1 MTMAKSKINPV
12 ILCVDDDTAVLQAL
26 RSLLEKTMGGQVDI
40 EVAECGDDALDI
52 CDDLAKE
59 GRPVSIVI
67 SDYIMPNMRGDELL
81 LKLHERS
88 PKMIKIMLTG
98 QSDLTGVRRVINKAS
113 LYRFLEKPFN
123 NADLVLTAK
132 SAVDSYLAEE
142 ELQHKIDELTLV
154 HKALQQELTSVQAR
168 LNPATG
174 RAG

>member
-1 MTMAKSKINPV
+1 MARSKNNPV
-12 ILCVDDDTAVLQAL
+12 ILCVDDDQSVLQAL
-26 RSLLEKTMGGQVDI
+26 RSLLEKTMGGQADI
-40 EVAECGDDALDI
+40 EVAECGDDALEI
-52 CDDLAKE
+52 CDDLAEE

-81 LKLHERS
+81 IKLHERS

-132 SAVDSYLAEE
+132 SAVESHRAEQN
-142 ELQHKIDELTLV
+142 LMDKIDELTLI
-154 HKALQQELTSVQAR
+154 HQSLTRELAVVQGQLDPVA
-168 LNPATG
+168 G
-174 RAG
+174 RAA

>member
-1 MTMAKSKINPV
+1 MSRSKKNPV
-12 ILCVDDDTAVLQAL
+12 ILCVDDDQSVLQAL
-26 RSLLEKTMGGQVDI
+26 RSLLEKTLNGKADI

-52 CDDLAKE
+52 CDDLADE

-67 SDYIMPNMRGDELL
+67 SDYIMPNMRGDDLL
-81 LKLHERS
+81 IKLHERS

-123 NADLVLTAK
+123 NADLILTAK
-132 SAVDSYLAEE
+132 SAVESHQAEE
-142 ELQHKIDELTLV
+142 ELLHKIEELTQINQVLR
-154 HKALQQELTSVQAR
+154 LEISTMQAQ
-168 LNPATG
+168 LNAATA

>member
-1 MTMAKSKINPV
+1 MSLSKTNPV
-12 ILCVDDDTAVLQAL
+12 ILCVDDDPSVLQAL
-26 RSLLEKTMGGQVDI
+26 RSLLEKTMGGHVDI

-52 CDDLAKE
+52 CDDLAEE

-81 LKLHERS
+81 IKLHERS

-132 SAVDSYLAEE
+132 SAVESHRAEE
-142 ELQHKIDELTLV
+142 SLIHKIDELTST
-154 HKALQQELTSVQAR
+154 HNALQQELALVLAK
-168 LNPATG
+168 LNPAG
-174 RAG
+174 VRAG

>member
-1 MTMAKSKINPV
+1 MAKSKINPV

-132 SAVDSYLAEE
+132 SAVESYLAEE
-142 ELQHKIDELTLV
+142 ELQQKIEELTLV
-154 HKALQQELTSVQAR
+154 HKALQQELASVQAR
-168 LNPATG
+168 LNPASG

>member
-1 MTMAKSKINPV
+1 MPKSHNNPV
-12 ILCVDDDTAVLQAL
+12 ILCVDDDPAVLQAV
-26 RSLLEKTMGGQVDI
+26 RSLLEKTMGGQADI

-52 CDDLAKE
+52 CDDLADE

-67 SDYIMPNMRGDELL
+67 SDYIMPNMRGDDLL
-81 LKLHERS
+81 IKLHERS

-98 QSDLTGVRRVINKAS
+98 QSDLTGVKRVINKAS

-132 SAVDSYLAEE
+132 AAVDSHKAEQEMLVKIE
-142 ELQHKIDELTLV
+142 ELQQVNKSLQMEL
-154 HKALQQELTSVQAR
+154 ASIQAQ
-168 LNPATG
+168 LGQTGG

>member
-1 MTMAKSKINPV
+1 MPKPRNNPV
-12 ILCVDDDTAVLQAL
+12 ILCVDDDPAVLAAV
-26 RSLLEKTMGGQVDI
+26 RSLLEKTMGGQADI

-52 CDDLAKE
+52 CDDLADE

-67 SDYIMPNMRGDELL
+67 SDYIMPNMRGDDLL
-81 LKLHERS
+81 IKLHERS

-98 QSDLTGVRRVINKAS
+98 QSDLTGVKRVINKAS

-132 SAVDSYLAEE
+132 AAVDSHKSEQDMLI
-142 ELQHKIDELTLV
+142 KIDEL
-154 HKALQQELTSVQAR
+154 QQVNKSLKMELASIQAQ
-168 LNPATG
+168 LGQTGG

>member
-1 MTMAKSKINPV
+1 MTRSKNNPV
-12 ILCVDDDTAVLQAL
+12 ILCVDDDQSVLQAL
-26 RSLLEKTMGGQVDI
+26 RSLLEKTMGGQADI
-40 EVAECGDDALDI
+40 EVAECGDDALEI
-52 CDDLAKE
+52 CDDLAEE

-81 LKLHERS
+81 IKLHERS

-132 SAVDSYLAEE
+132 SAVESHRAEQS
-142 ELQHKIDELTLV
+142 LMDKIDELTLI
-154 HKALQQELTSVQAR
+154 HQSLTRELAVVKGQIDP
-168 LNPATG
+168 LAT
-174 RAG
+174 RAA

>member
-1 MTMAKSKINPV
+1 MAKSKINPV
-12 ILCVDDDTAVLQAL
+12 ILCVDDDKSVLQAL
-26 RSLLEKTMGGQVDI
+26 RSLLEKTLGGQADI

-52 CDDLAKE
+52 CDDLAAE
-59 GRPVSIVI
+59 GRPVNAII

-81 LKLHERS
+81 LKLHERF

-132 SAVDSYLAEE
+132 SAIDSYLAEE
-142 ELQHKIDELTLV
+142 ALQQKIDELTLV
-154 HKALQQELTSVQAR
+154 NKALQQELTSVQAR

>member
-1 MTMAKSKINPV
+1 MPRSKNNPV
-12 ILCVDDDTAVLQAL
+12 ILCVDDDPSVLQAL
-26 RSLLEKTMGGQVDI
+26 RSLLEKTMGGQAEV

-52 CDDLAKE
+52 CSDLEDE

-67 SDYIMPNMRGDELL
+67 SDYIMPNMRGDDLL
-81 LKLHERS
+81 IKLHERS

-132 SAVDSYLAEE
+132 SAVESHLAEE
-142 ELQHKIDELTLV
+142 ALLHKIDELTQIN
-154 HKALQQELTSVQAR
+154 KSLQMELASVQAQ
-168 LNPATG
+168 LSPAAG

>member
-1 MTMAKSKINPV
+1 MARTKINPV
-12 ILCVDDDTAVLQAL
+12 ILCVDDDQSVLQAL
-26 RSLLEKTMGGQVDI
+26 RSLLEKTMGGLADI

-52 CDDLAKE
+52 CNDLADE

-67 SDYIMPNMRGDELL
+67 SDYIMPNMRGDDLL
-81 LKLHERS
+81 IKLHELS

-98 QSDLTGVRRVINKAS
+98 QSDLTGVRRVVNKAS

-132 SAVDSYLAEE
+132 SAVESHNAEE
-142 ELQHKIDELTLV
+142 ALLHQIEELVLENKSLKLELASM
-154 HKALQQELTSVQAR
+154 KVQLEAST
-168 LNPATG
+168 A

>member
-1 MTMAKSKINPV
+1 MTKSRSNPV
-12 ILCVDDDTAVLQAL
+12 ILCVDDDQSVLQAL
-26 RSLLEKTMGGQVDI
+26 RSLLEKTMGGQADI

-52 CDDLAKE
+52 CDDLAEE

-81 LKLHERS
+81 IKLHERS

-132 SAVDSYLAEE
+132 SAVESHRAEQDM
-142 ELQHKIDELTLV
+142 LHKIDELTLINQT
-154 HKALQQELTSVQAR
+154 LQRELAVVQAQ
-168 LNPATG
+168 LNPAAG

>member
-1 MTMAKSKINPV
+1 MTRSKNNPV
-12 ILCVDDDTAVLQAL
+12 ILCVDDDQSVLQAL
-26 RSLLEKTMGGQVDI
+26 RSLLEKTMGGQADI
-40 EVAECGDDALDI
+40 EVAECGDDALEI
-52 CDDLAKE
+52 CDDLAEE

-81 LKLHERS
+81 IKLHERS

-132 SAVDSYLAEE
+132 SAVESHRAEQS
-142 ELQHKIDELTLV
+142 LMDKIDELTLI
-154 HKALQQELTSVQAR
+154 HQSLTRELAVVKGQIDPLAAR
-168 LNPATG
+168 A
-174 RAG
+174 A

>member
-1 MTMAKSKINPV
+1 MTRSKNNPV
-12 ILCVDDDTAVLQAL
+12 ILCVDDDQSVLQAL
-26 RSLLEKTMGGQVDI
+26 RSLLEKTMGGQADI
-40 EVAECGDDALDI
+40 EVAECGDDALEI
-52 CDDLAKE
+52 CDDLAEE

-81 LKLHERS
+81 IKLHERS

-132 SAVDSYLAEE
+132 SAVESHRAEQS
-142 ELQHKIDELTLV
+142 LMDKIDELTLI
-154 HKALQQELTSVQAR
+154 HQSLTRELAVVKGQIDPVAAR
-168 LNPATG
+168 A
-174 RAG
+174 A

>member
-1 MTMAKSKINPV
+1 MARSKSNPV
-12 ILCVDDDTAVLQAL
+12 ILCVDDDQSVLQAL
-26 RSLLEKTMGGQVDI
+26 RSLLEKTMGGQADI

-52 CDDLAKE
+52 CDDLADE

-67 SDYIMPNMRGDELL
+67 SDYIMPNMRGDDLL
-81 LKLHERS
+81 IKLHERS

-132 SAVDSYLAEE
+132 SAVESHRAEE
-142 ELQHKIDELTLV
+142 SLLNKIDELTQTN
-154 HKALQQELTSVQAR
+154 KALQQELAAVQAK
-168 LNPATG
+168 LNPAG
-174 RAG
+174 ARAG

>member
-1 MTMAKSKINPV
+1 MAKSKNNPV
-12 ILCVDDDTAVLQAL
+12 ILCVDDDPSVLQAL
-26 RSLLEKTMGGQVDI
+26 RSLLEKTLGGQAEI

-52 CDDLAKE
+52 CDDLADE

-67 SDYIMPNMRGDELL
+67 SDYIMPNMRGDDLL
-81 LKLHERS
+81 IKLHERS

-132 SAVDSYLAEE
+132 SAVESHQAEE
-142 ELQHKIDELTLV
+142 SLLNKIEELTQIN
-154 HKALQQELTSVQAR
+154 KSLQMELASVQAQ
-168 LNPATG
+168 LNPAAG

>member
-1 MTMAKSKINPV
+1 MTRSKNNPV
-12 ILCVDDDTAVLQAL
+12 ILCVDDDQSVLQAL
-26 RSLLEKTMGGQVDI
+26 RSLLEKTMGGQADI
-40 EVAECGDDALDI
+40 EVAECGDDALEI
-52 CDDLAKE
+52 CDDLAEE

-81 LKLHERS
+81 IKLHERS

-132 SAVDSYLAEE
+132 SAVESHRAEQS
-142 ELQHKIDELTLV
+142 LMDKIDELTLI
-154 HKALQQELTSVQAR
+154 HQSLTRELAVVKGQIDPVDAR
-168 LNPATG
+168 A
-174 RAG
+174 A

>member
-1 MTMAKSKINPV
+1 MARSKNNPV
-12 ILCVDDDTAVLQAL
+12 ILCVDDDQSVLQAL
-26 RSLLEKTMGGQVDI
+26 RSLLEKTMGGQADI

-52 CDDLAKE
+52 CDDLADE

-67 SDYIMPNMRGDELL
+67 SDYIMPNMRGDDLL
-81 LKLHERS
+81 IKLHERS

-132 SAVDSYLAEE
+132 SAVDTHLAEE
-142 ELQHKIDELTLV
+142 SLLHKIEELTSTNQ
-154 HKALQQELTSVQAR
+154 ALQQELAAIQAK
-168 LNPATG
+168 LNPAG
-174 RAG
+174 ARAG

>member
-1 MTMAKSKINPV
+1 MPKSRNNPV
-12 ILCVDDDTAVLQAL
+12 ILCVDDDPAVLAAV
-26 RSLLEKTMGGQVDI
+26 RSLLEKTMGGQADI

-52 CDDLAKE
+52 CEDLADE

-67 SDYIMPNMRGDELL
+67 SDYIMPNMRGDDLL
-81 LKLHERS
+81 IKLHERA

-98 QSDLTGVRRVINKAS
+98 QSDLTGVKRVINKAS

-132 SAVDSYLAEE
+132 AAVDSHRAEQE
-142 ELQHKIDELTLV
+142 MLFKIDEL
-154 HKALQQELTSVQAR
+154 QQVNKSLKMELASIQAQ
-168 LNPATG
+168 LGQTGG

>member
-1 MTMAKSKINPV
+1 MSLSKTNPV
-12 ILCVDDDTAVLQAL
+12 ILCVDDDPSVLQAL
-26 RSLLEKTMGGQVDI
+26 RSLLEKTMGGHVDI

-52 CDDLAKE
+52 CDDLAEE

-81 LKLHERS
+81 IKLHERS

-132 SAVDSYLAEE
+132 SAVESHRAEE
-142 ELQHKIDELTLV
+142 SLIQKIDELTST
-154 HKALQQELTSVQAR
+154 HNALQQELALVLAK
-168 LNPATG
+168 LNPAG
-174 RAG
+174 ARAG

>member
-1 MTMAKSKINPV
+1 MAQSKINPV
-12 ILCVDDDTAVLQAL
+12 ILCVDDDQSVLQAL
-26 RSLLEKTMGGQVDI
+26 RSLLEKTLGGQADI

-52 CDDLAKE
+52 CDDLAAE
-59 GRPVSIVI
+59 GRPVNAII

-81 LKLHERS
+81 LKLHERF

-142 ELQHKIDELTLV
+142 DLQHKIDELTLV

>member
-1 MTMAKSKINPV
+1 MAKSKKNPV
-12 ILCVDDDTAVLQAL
+12 ILCVDDDPSVLQAL
-26 RSLLEKTMGGQVDI
+26 RSLLEKTLGGQAEI

-52 CDDLAKE
+52 CDDLADE

-67 SDYIMPNMRGDELL
+67 SDYIMPNMRGDDLL
-81 LKLHERS
+81 IKLHERS

-132 SAVDSYLAEE
+132 SAVESHQAEE
-142 ELQHKIDELTLV
+142 SLLNKIEELTQIN
-154 HKALQQELTSVQAR
+154 KSLQMELASVQAQ
-168 LNPATG
+168 LNPTAG